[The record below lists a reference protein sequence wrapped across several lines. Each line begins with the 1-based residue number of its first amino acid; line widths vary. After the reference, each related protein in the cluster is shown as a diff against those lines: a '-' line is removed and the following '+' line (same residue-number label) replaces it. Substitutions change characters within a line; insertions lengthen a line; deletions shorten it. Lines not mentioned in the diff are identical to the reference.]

1 MTLNFLL
8 QPKIHWQRKRAF
20 VFTAPLLLML
30 LLAANVCAQT
40 KRVVVVKVD
49 GLPYDMVDRFARE
62 RDARTGKSLL
72 PWITHVFYEQGTRV
86 ANFYVRGM
94 SLSGPSWS
102 LLDTGQHL
110 QIKSNVE
117 FDRYTLHSYDYLNF
131 IPFYINYSLSRRVDM
146 AGPEVLDEVG
156 VPLLIDAYP
165 YAERHQS
172 FQLHQRGVRW
182 TTLER
187 GLKNSL
193 AMSPREF
200 IDEWTTGF
208 DTRNVVMGQLEREL
222 IGKLNDPR
230 IRYLDFYTTEFDH
243 AAHHNRDRQTHL
255 LAMQDVDSLVGRIWT
270 AIQKS
275 PMAADTTLILVSDH
289 GTNTDERVYSQGYNL
304 VKLLGSRAGGGH
316 HVITKRRVMNDY
328 ALKGIYPLVPLI
340 TTTTPDSYY
349 LKNQS
354 TDYPTALLDF
364 DGNERAAIHLRDRDL
379 NVLHILL
386 QKLQRKDA
394 DARLRSAS
402 IDAFFATID
411 RRRGEWEKD
420 LAGLRE
426 ELDALRLFIGKQR
439 AHAESQPK
447 KWTQADKDA
456 GLDQDSRRIFARTDA
471 MISDE
476 RKYTEYAQTLA
487 NLLALRRESFDPQ
500 RIKIEDVIQKG
511 AMGDNNSINELQNYV
526 AGVASNGFVLT
537 GTGALDMQKS
547 FARVDYFALLHDTTV
562 RNNVQTGVG
571 NRPIDF
577 VATTISPS
585 LLKGLIEDDASKLSQ
600 AIWLYGGQ
608 NKQALIL
615 AREEEQGR
623 LSLRYLPVQNLVQ
636 DADGAIHFEH
646 TEWRE
651 GFPLKIWEDAALQMP
666 EGNSADRWLSAWHTD
681 TEWLEAL
688 HRTEYSNGLV
698 GLAEQFIRHKTDALD
713 VTLQNLSRN
722 EKLLREFRQRQRD
735 LVATDLLLVA
745 NDHWNFDVRGFNP
758 GGNHGSFLRVSTHA
772 TLMFAGGART
782 GIPRGLSVEE
792 PYDSLSFMPTLLALT
807 GALEDDGRTPVS
819 ALWQK
824 GFRQFPG
831 RIIEEVL
838 TKDAGREKVPLRH
851 ERFGAAPL

>member
-1 MTLNFLL
+1 VTLNSTRS
-8 QPKIHWQRKRAF
+8 IRVRWQRKPFIIF
-20 VFTAPLLLML
+20 VAPIFLLLSL
-30 LLAANVCAQT
+30 TAHVCGQT
-40 KRVVVVKVD
+40 RRVVVVKVD

-62 RDARTGKSLL
+62 RDERTGKSLL

-117 FDRYTLHSYDYLNF
+117 FDRYTLHSYDYLNI

-193 AMSPREF
+193 AMSPREL
-200 IDEWTTGF
+200 IDEWTVGF
-208 DTRNVVMGQLEREL
+208 DTRNVVMGQLEREV

-243 AAHHNRDRQTHL
+243 ATHHNRDRATHL
-255 LAMQDVDSLVGRIWT
+255 LAMQDVDALVGRIWT

-275 PMAADTTLILVSDH
+275 PLAAETTLILVSDH

-304 VKLLGSRAGGGH
+304 VKLLGSQAGGGH
-316 HVITKRRVMNDY
+316 HVITKRRVLNDY

-364 DGNERAAIHLRDRDL
+364 DGNERAAIHLRDSDL

-386 QKLQRKDA
+386 QELQRKDA
-394 DARLRSAS
+394 NARLRSALT
-402 IDAFFATID
+402 DAFFATLE

-426 ELDALRLFIGKQR
+426 ELGAIRLFIDNQR
-439 AHAESQPK
+439 AVNESSPK

-456 GLDQDSRRIFARTDA
+456 GLDQDSRRTLARTDA
-471 MISDE
+471 LITDE
-476 RKYTEYAQTLA
+476 RKYTQYAQTLA
-487 NLLALRRESFDPQ
+487 NLLSLRRESFDPP
-500 RIKIEDVIQKG
+500 RLKIEDVIQKG
-511 AMGDNNSINELQNYV
+511 AMGDHNSIGELQNYV
-526 AGVASNGFVLT
+526 VGVAANGFVLNNN
-537 GTGALDMQKS
+537 GALDMQKS
-547 FARVDYFALLHDTTV
+547 FARVDYFALLHNAAV
-562 RNNVQTGVG
+562 RNNVQPAVG
-571 NRPIDF
+571 NRPVDF
-577 VATTISPS
+577 VATVVSPH
-585 LLKGLIEDDASKLSQ
+585 LLKGLGEDDTSLLSQ
-600 AIWLYGGQ
+600 AIWLYGGKD
-608 NKQALIL
+608 KQALIL
-615 AREEEQGR
+615 AREDEQGR
-623 LSLRYLPVQNLVQ
+623 LSLRYLPIRNLIQ
-636 DADGAIHFEH
+636 DVNGTIHFER
-646 TEWRE
+646 TEWSA
-651 GFPLKIWEDAALQMP
+651 GLPLKLWEDAELRVP
-666 EGNSADRWLSAWHTD
+666 ENNSPDRWLSAWHTD
-681 TEWLEAL
+681 AVWLEAI
-688 HRTEYSNGLV
+688 HRTKYSNGLV
-698 GLAEQFIRHKTDALD
+698 GLAEQFIVHKADALD
-713 VTLQNLSRN
+713 AEALNLSRN
-722 EKLLREFRQRQRD
+722 EKLLREFRVRQRN
-735 LVATDLLLVA
+735 LVATDLLVFA

-758 GGNHGSFLRVSTHA
+758 GGNHGSFLRISTHS

-782 GIPRGLSVEE
+782 GIPRGRSIEE
-792 PYDSLSFMPTLLALT
+792 PYDSLSFMPTVMALT
-807 GALEDDGRTPVS
+807 GALKDDGRTPVS
-819 ALWQK
+819 TLWQK
-824 GFRQFPG
+824 GFRRFSG

-838 TKDAGREKVPLRH
+838 PTGAGHGKVIGSTEKS
-851 ERFGAAPL
+851 GAAP